1 MEIQNYPNYLIYD
14 DGRVYNKKY
23 NRLVKPV
30 NYRYQRV
37 NLYNSEGMRPFSIH
51 RLVASHYIPNPDN
64 LPTVDHIDRDK
75 YNNHISNLR
84 WATMK
89 TQCENRSQA
98 QMFCNNTTGHKNIY
112 FDKSRNKWRFGYKNH
127 HKRFNSKTDALC
139 YKYIY
144 FLKLRVS
151 L

>member
-64 LPTVDHIDRDK
+64 YRL
-75 YNNHISNLR
+75 
-84 WATMK
+84 
-89 TQCENRSQA
+89 
-98 QMFCNNTTGHKNIY
+98 
-112 FDKSRNKWRFGYKNH
+112 
-127 HKRFNSKTDALC
+127 
-139 YKYIY
+139 
-144 FLKLRVS
+144 
-151 L
+151 